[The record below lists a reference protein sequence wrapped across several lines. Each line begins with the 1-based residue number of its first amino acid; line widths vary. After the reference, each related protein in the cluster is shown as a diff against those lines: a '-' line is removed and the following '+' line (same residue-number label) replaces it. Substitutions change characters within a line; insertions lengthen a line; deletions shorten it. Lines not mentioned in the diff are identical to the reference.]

1 MFRFNAQILLHHRGM
16 CISIG
21 LVFSHCFILSE
32 VIAPNIMDNHLIKL
46 AEQLGDVLKAQGRS
60 IATAESC
67 TGGLIA
73 TLITEIPGSSAWFDR
88 GFVTYSNQAKID
100 MLGVKPETL
109 AQFGAV
115 SSQTAVEM
123 VEGALANSQAD
134 WAIAVTGIAGP
145 DGGSHD
151 KPVGTVYVAWL
162 KKTDV
167 VHVERLQLIGSRH
180 GIRARTAQIAIERIV
195 TQDSF
200 RKITL

>member
-1 MFRFNAQILLHHRGM
+1 
-16 CISIG
+16 
-21 LVFSHCFILSE
+21 
-32 VIAPNIMDNHLIKL
+32 MDNHLIKL